1 MRKYFYSRL
10 AWPVL
15 VACTVYLSYYAMRS
29 LATDTLINIAVIW
42 YHFFVISIDIVSIF
56 KRFLQILSISLKYV
70 PKSRLCRYIHA
81 AHSLALSSQTE
92 IKLPFEYLVGG
103 RVMIKLIGIVASRS
117 RGDLQRHHLYTLRQ
131 NIYFLAFV
139 KCYSINPSSHL
150 APRYHVILFQMYLWC
165 TFD

>member
-15 VACTVYLSYYAMRS
+15 VACTVYLSYHYAMRS

-42 YHFFVISIDIVSIF
+42 YHFFVISIDIVIVSIF
-56 KRFLQILSISLKYV
+56 KRFLKILSISLKYV

-81 AHSLALSSQTE
+81 AHSLAFNSQTE
-92 IKLPFEYLVGG
+92 IKLPLEYIDCS

-117 RGDLQRHHLYTLRQ
+117 RGDL
-131 NIYFLAFV
+131 
-139 KCYSINPSSHL
+139 
-150 APRYHVILFQMYLWC
+150 
-165 TFD
+165 